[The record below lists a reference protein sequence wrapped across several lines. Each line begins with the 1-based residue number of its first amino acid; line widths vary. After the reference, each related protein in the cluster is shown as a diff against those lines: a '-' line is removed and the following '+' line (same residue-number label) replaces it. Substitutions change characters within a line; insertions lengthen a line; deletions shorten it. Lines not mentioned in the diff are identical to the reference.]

1 MGNLPAYWKATRHP
15 WPCLLFVLPLLLAY
29 EGCVLGLGGAQ
40 PQALRNGADNWLRV
54 GLGNVGLNYGWLPP
68 AALVFLFWCWAR
80 LRHDDRPADL
90 TGVLTGMAL
99 ESVAY
104 ALGLWGV
111 SRALPVLLARMGVGL
126 PMAAAE
132 QGTLRLVSY
141 LGAGI
146 YEEAL
151 FRQCLYAGAVW
162 GMRWAKV
169 PLFLSCVLA
178 AAGSAALFSAA
189 HHVGPYGQPYNHYVF
204 LFRVLAGL
212 YFALLFQLRGF
223 GVAVGAHACYNVAVS
238 VGAA

>member
-1 MGNLPAYWKATRHP
+1 MT
-15 WPCLLFVLPLLLAY
+15 
-29 EGCVLGLGGAQ
+29 E
-40 PQALRNGADNWLRV
+40 
-54 GLGNVGLNYGWLPP
+54 
-68 AALVFLFWCWAR
+68 
-80 LRHDDRPADL
+80 
-90 TGVLTGMAL
+90 VLTGMAL

-111 SRALPVLLARMGVGL
+111 SRALPVLLERLGVTV
-126 PMAAAE
+126 PMAASAE
-132 QGTLRLVSY
+132 QGTLRLISY

-178 AAGSAALFSAA
+178 AIGSATLFSAA
-189 HHVGPYGQPYNHYVF
+189 HHVGPYGQTYSHYVF

-212 YFALLFQLRGF
+212 YFALLFQVRGF
-223 GVAVGAHACYNVAVS
+223 GVAVGAHACYNVMIS
-238 VGAA
+238 VGAG